1 MLPTVGEILETLFDF
16 GDPSLAAA
24 WEAVGDPVM
33 GGRSTGRLL
42 AIGAGWVAF
51 TGTVRL
57 DDGGGFASVRSAPGA
72 FDLTGR
78 EGVLVE
84 VRGDGRVYKLS
95 LRTDP
100 WFDAVAWQVRFP
112 TRAGEREVHRFPFPS
127 FRATWRGRP
136 VPGAPLLEPGRVAS
150 FGLVVGDQQ
159 AGDFRLELAAIRAYG
174 GSRRA
179 R

>member
-1 MLPTVGEILETLFDF
+1 MGEILETLFDF
-16 GDPSLAAA
+16 GDPALADA

-33 GGRSTGRLL
+33 GGRSTGRLV
-42 AIGAGWVAF
+42 AAGAGWAAF

-72 FDLTGR
+72 FDLGGR
-78 EGVLVE
+78 EGLLLE

-100 WFDAVAWQVRFP
+100 WFDAVAWQVRFA
-112 TRAGEREVHRFPFPS
+112 TRAGERETHRFPFTS

-136 VPGAPLLEPGRVAS
+136 VPGAQFLEPGQVAS

-159 AGDFRLELAAIRAYG
+159 AGDFRLEVAAIRAYG
-174 GSRRA
+174 RGA
-179 R
+179 RQA